1 MGEKGLARITT
12 PRSLSME
19 VYNNEV
25 LLYEWFKMITD
36 DARWILFLY
45 ATKYKGITYRELGIT
60 RAYGNMIKNR
70 KRRVTDELLEKILE
84 KLTAKDLLLLTNS
97 YNEYTGNNGARR
109 LAWLGRR
116 PDTAE
121 VRGSNPRGPTIKH
134 ELF

>member
-1 MGEKGLARITT
+1 
-12 PRSLSME
+12 ME

-84 KLTAKDLLLLTNS
+84 KLTAKDLLLLANS
-97 YNEYTGNNGARR
+97 YNEYTGARR

>member
-97 YNEYTGNNGARR
+97 YNEYTGARR